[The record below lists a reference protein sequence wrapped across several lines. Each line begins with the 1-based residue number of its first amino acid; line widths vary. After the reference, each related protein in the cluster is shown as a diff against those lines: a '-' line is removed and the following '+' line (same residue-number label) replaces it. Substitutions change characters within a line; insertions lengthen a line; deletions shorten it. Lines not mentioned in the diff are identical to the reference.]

1 MAFSGFSENS
11 VTLDLTPPPQAL
23 AIRPTYP
30 SLRYSKQKKGKGK
43 KKKEKKGKKGEG
55 NNQVINCETLLE
67 QSILSL
73 CATNIAL
80 TTTLRHMITT
90 LQLPPHEVDILEG
103 VEYHEMSDHYD
114 KD

>member
-1 MAFSGFSENS
+1 MVFSGFSEDP
-11 VTLDLTPPPQAL
+11 VTLGLPTSPQAP
-23 AIRPTYP
+23 AIRSTYP
-30 SLRYSKQKKGKGK
+30 SLRYSKRKKGKSK
-43 KKKEKKGKKGEG
+43 KKKGKKGG
-55 NNQVINCETLLE
+55 KNNQVINCETLLE

-80 TTTLRHMITT
+80 TTTLRHMVTT